1 MIYAKPTSSNSIISL
16 KSRYKNFIGG
26 KWIEPHN
33 GDYLPNYSPVD
44 GKVYCEIP
52 KSQAIDVE
60 EAISAA
66 EKAQASWGKTSITER
81 SNLLFKIADRIE
93 KNIEKLSLIESW
105 DNGKPVRETLNADLP
120 LVVDHFR
127 YFAGCLRAEEGSL
140 SSLDSNTMSYHI
152 YEPIGIVGQIIPWNF
167 PLLMAAWK
175 LAPALAAGN
184 SIILK
189 ASTQT
194 PVSILVLME
203 MIEDL
208 IPSGVV
214 NVINGSGSEV
224 GKAITDSNR
233 IGKIAFTGSTK
244 VGEAIL
250 QSASNNLIPCTVELG
265 GKSPNIFFENIFS
278 QSETFINKAVE
289 GLLLGFFNQGEVCTC
304 PSRILIQES
313 IYDKLIER
321 TLERIKSIKQGNPL
335 DTATQIGAQVS
346 DEQLRTID
354 KYVNIGIKEGAKA
367 LCGGKRNNS
376 IDCSN
381 GYYYHPTLL
390 EGKNDMRVFQE
401 EIFGPVLSVTTFKD
415 ENEAVEIANQTLYGL
430 GAGLWSRDINQVHRV
445 THQIQAGR
453 IWTNCYHLYPAHSS
467 FGGYKKSGIGRENH
481 KSLIK
486 NYQQTKNVIIS
497 YDKNSLGLF

>member
-152 YEPIGIVGQIIPWNF
+152 YEPIGIVGQIIPWKF

-244 VGEAIL
+244 VAKMNLPPKVTERAFERLAEIGAANEGMALRIAVAGGGCSGFQYDIL
-250 QSASNNLIPCTVELG
+250 
-265 GKSPNIFFENIFS
+265 
-278 QSETFINKAVE
+278 
-289 GLLLGFFNQGEVCTC
+289 
-304 PSRILIQES
+304 
-313 IYDKLIER
+313 
-321 TLERIKSIKQGNPL
+321 L
-335 DTATQIGAQVS
+335 DTETEGDLVLKGNGQAVVVDSTSLPFLHNAVIDFSEELIGA
-346 DEQLRTID
+346 RFTIE
-354 KYVNIGIKEGAKA
+354 NPNATSS
-367 LCGGKRNNS
+367 CGCGTSFS
-376 IDCSN
+376 I
-381 GYYYHPTLL
+381 
-390 EGKNDMRVFQE
+390 
-401 EIFGPVLSVTTFKD
+401 
-415 ENEAVEIANQTLYGL
+415 
-430 GAGLWSRDINQVHRV
+430 
-445 THQIQAGR
+445 
-453 IWTNCYHLYPAHSS
+453 
-467 FGGYKKSGIGRENH
+467 
-481 KSLIK
+481 
-486 NYQQTKNVIIS
+486 
-497 YDKNSLGLF
+497 